1 MTTAPASTSV
11 EDHEEQHRLTA
22 AEGLAALSLDA
33 LSSVAYGPEAIL
45 VVLVAAGATAL
56 HYSVPITGAIVVLLA
71 VLVVSYRQVIAA
83 FPNGG
88 GAYAV
93 SKAHL
98 GTQASL
104 VAAASLIVDYVLNAA
119 VGVSA
124 GIEALYSAFPVLY
137 GARVWLCLA
146 VLALI
151 TGLNL
156 WGVSESAKVFTVPTL
171 LFILSMAAVI
181 VGGLIR
187 TNPAVPLNHQIG
199 PSTEAIGILLL
210 LKAFASGCS
219 ALTGVE
225 AIANAVPEF
234 RKPRARRAQH
244 TEVWLGIL
252 LGTMLIGLG
261 ILIRKFH
268 VVPHSNITVLAQLTE
283 ASLGHNIVYY
293 AIGLITTVLLALAA
307 NTSFGGLPVLA
318 ALLAK
323 DNFLPHMFGL
333 RADRQVHRTG
343 VVVLAV
349 LAAALLVASNGDTQA
364 LIPLFAIGVF
374 VGFTLSQFGMVRHW
388 RIERSRGWITR
399 AAING
404 FGAVLTTVTTIIELG
419 TKFTEGAW
427 LIVLVIPGLVL
438 LFRRVHGTYAR
449 IGTLLG
455 IGQVPKPPSKQ
466 KSLVIVPVAS
476 LSRLTAEGISAALSL
491 GDDVIAV
498 TVCFADPEDEA
509 ADVSFRGQWEE
520 WRPNVPLITLR
531 SLHRSIAHPI
541 VKYLCQIE
549 EEDKYHRLVVLIPE
563 VQPKRFWYYLL
574 FNQRGVILD
583 RAIRRG
589 TANVVLCRLRY
600 RLQQFEVSD
609 TASATAAA
617 PERQSLLVDR
627 VARGQRGADLVGERD
642 RQESLFQRRSCAR
655 DRGHQEPAL
664 EEAAAFHQQL
674 YVGVGETLG
683 VDIPCA
689 ASGGDRTVMQ
699 HPRGPAE
706 AGHAVLEAARSQRK
720 QLNELAG
727 DLFDQR
733 RRGTSGRYGLR
744 SAVDSLE
751 ITGAP
756 ARRHVLAASPDG
768 DLGDRDA
775 DHEQQHGGLDVGP
788 VGDAEPLIRLSEEEI
803 EPHRGRDGREVPGQP
818 VPAGRHR
825 HYHQQHGQRGVGVRE
840 AGPERHQDR
849 GQCERRG
856 QRGQHRQP
864 VPGQV
869 LRHSVPPSVRS
880 GPLTP

>member
-1 MTTAPASTSV
+1 MATVPAKSGDV
-11 EDHEEQHRLTA
+11 DHEEQHRLTA
-22 AEGLAALSLDA
+22 VQGLAALSLDA

-124 GIEALYSAFPVLY
+124 GIEALYSTFPVLY

-171 LFILSMAAVI
+171 LFVLSMAAVI

-187 TNPAVPLNHQIG
+187 TNPAVALNHQIG

-283 ASLGHNIVYY
+283 ASLGRNFVYT

-307 NTSFGGLPVLA
+307 NTSFGGLPVLT

-333 RADRQVHRTG
+333 RADRQVHRYG

-374 VGFTLSQFGMVRHW
+374 VGFTLSQFGMVKHW
-388 RIERSRGWITR
+388 RIERSRGWMTR
-399 AAING
+399 AFING
-404 FGAVLTTVTTIIELG
+404 FGAVLTTVTTIIEL
-419 TKFTEGAW
+419 TSKFTEGAW

-438 LFRRVHGTYAR
+438 MFTRVHRAYDR
-449 IGTLLG
+449 IGALLG
-455 IGQVPKPPSKQ
+455 IGKTPEPPSKQ

-491 GDDVIAV
+491 GDDVVAV

-509 ADVSFRGQWEE
+509 ADVSFRQQWEQ
-520 WRPNVPLITLR
+520 WKPNVPLVTLR
-531 SLHRSIAHPI
+531 SMHRSIAHPI
-541 VKYLCQIE
+541 VKYLCHIE
-549 EEDKYHRLVVLIPE
+549 EDDKYHRLVVLIPE
-563 VQPKRFWYYLL
+563 VQPPRFWDYLL
-574 FNQRGVILD
+574 YNQRGAILG

-600 RLQQFEVSD
+600 RLEQF
-609 TASATAAA
+609 TASEAVPAPAA
-617 PERQSLLVDR
+617 P
-627 VARGQRGADLVGERD
+627 GQRPGSEVLTLEDRGADGG
-642 RQESLFQRRSCAR
+642 RR
-655 DRGHQEPAL
+655 
-664 EEAAAFHQQL
+664 
-674 YVGVGETLG
+674 
-683 VDIPCA
+683 
-689 ASGGDRTVMQ
+689 
-699 HPRGPAE
+699 
-706 AGHAVLEAARSQRK
+706 
-720 QLNELAG
+720 
-727 DLFDQR
+727 
-733 RRGTSGRYGLR
+733 
-744 SAVDSLE
+744 
-751 ITGAP
+751 
-756 ARRHVLAASPDG
+756 
-768 DLGDRDA
+768 A
-775 DHEQQHGGLDVGP
+775 D
-788 VGDAEPLIRLSEEEI
+788 
-803 EPHRGRDGREVPGQP
+803 GRDGG
-818 VPAGRHR
+818 
-825 HYHQQHGQRGVGVRE
+825 
-840 AGPERHQDR
+840 
-849 GQCERRG
+849 
-856 QRGQHRQP
+856 
-864 VPGQV
+864 
-869 LRHSVPPSVRS
+869 
-880 GPLTP
+880 